1 MGAKAASLASLNE
14 TAPALRVRDLR
25 KTYDNGT
32 QALKGVSLE
41 VAPGDFFA
49 LLGPNGA
56 GKSTLIGIISSL
68 VNLSQGK
75 VEVFGSDLVQH
86 RSATMRLIGLVPQEI
101 NFNLF
106 EKPFDILVNYAGFYG
121 VAREEAEQRAEEE
134 LKRAHLWEK
143 AQVMSRTLS
152 GGMKRRLMIARAMMT
167 RPRLL
172 ILDEPTAGV
181 DIEIR
186 RDMWRV
192 LKEINAAGTTII
204 LTTHYLE
211 EAEYLC
217 RNLAIINH
225 GQIVEQGPMRTLL
238 AKLDVEGF
246 LLDIDGDLPA
256 QLPVIEGA
264 TLTAPDAHTLDIDM
278 PRAMDLNRVFAT
290 LNEAGIRVRSM
301 RTKSNRLEELFVRL
315 TGNQETSA

>member
-1 MGAKAASLASLNE
+1 MGAKASSLASQNE

-68 VNLSQGK
+68 VNLSEGQ
-75 VEVFGSDLVQH
+75 VEVFGSDLVRN

-121 VAREEAEQRAEEE
+121 VPREEAEQRAEEE

-217 RNLAIINH
+217 RHLAIINH
-225 GQIVEQGPMRTLL
+225 GQIVEQGPMRALL

-246 LLDIDGDLPA
+246 LLDIDGELPA

-264 TLTAPDAHTLDIDM
+264 ILTAPDPHTLDIDM

-315 TGNQETSA
+315 TGNLETSA

>member
-1 MGAKAASLASLNE
+1 MGAKASSLASQND
-14 TAPALRVRDLR
+14 TAPDLR

-68 VNLSQGK
+68 VNLSEGQ
-75 VEVFGSDLVQH
+75 VEVFGSDLVRN

-121 VAREEAEQRAEEE
+121 VPREEAEQRAEEE

-217 RNLAIINH
+217 RHLAIINH

-264 TLTAPDAHTLDIDM
+264 TLTAPDPHTLDIDM

-315 TGNQETSA
+315 TGNLEKPA